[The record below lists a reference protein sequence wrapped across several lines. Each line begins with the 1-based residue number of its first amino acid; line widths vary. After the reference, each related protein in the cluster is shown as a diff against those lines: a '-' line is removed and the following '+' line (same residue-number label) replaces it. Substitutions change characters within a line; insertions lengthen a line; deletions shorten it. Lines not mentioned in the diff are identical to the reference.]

1 MARPIAERIPELRKE
16 IANIQELN
24 HTGPKSYAH
33 YQIREDERQRRA
45 QRLQEIMAELR
56 RLTEWKKT

>member
-16 IANIQELN
+16 IAHIQTRNNMESGYASY
-24 HTGPKSYAH
+24 HTRQAES
-33 YQIREDERQRRA
+33 QRRA

-56 RLTEWKKT
+56 TLTEWKKP